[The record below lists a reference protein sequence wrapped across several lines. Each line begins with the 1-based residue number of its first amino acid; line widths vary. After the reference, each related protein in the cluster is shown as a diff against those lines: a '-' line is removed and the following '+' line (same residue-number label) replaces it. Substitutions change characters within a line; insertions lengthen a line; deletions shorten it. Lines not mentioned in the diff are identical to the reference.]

1 MCKAEIWITCW
12 SFVSNEKLRVS
23 KYDPRNENM
32 DNRSETTTLW
42 GVKLRTTIGSQSLHS
57 LITYAPAR
65 LPTLWA
71 NTVRPMA
78 LRASGITLG
87 VS

>member
-12 SFVSNEKLRVS
+12 SFV
-23 KYDPRNENM
+23 RNENM
-32 DNRSETTTLW
+32 DKRSETTTLL

-57 LITYAPAR
+57 VLTYPPAR

-71 NTVRPMA
+71 NAVRPVA